1 MTNVFIVLSV
11 VKKNYTRLCECL
23 PQDHMKNIDNLK
35 KLLKLP
41 DNWFSTQL
49 ASLSTFG
56 FANEG
61 IIVTLMVKL
70 LDTDEAALQV
80 CDIMEKLIDSEPSKR
95 VVDTFRNG
103 NCLLQ

>member
-35 KLLKLP
+35 ILLKLS
-41 DNWFSTQL
+41 DNSLSTL

-56 FANEG
+56 VANEG
-61 IIVTLMVKL
+61 VIVTLMVKL
-70 LDTDEAALQV
+70 LKTDEAALQV
-80 CDIMEKLIDSEPSKR
+80 CDTMEKLIDSEPSKR
-95 VVDTFRNG
+95 VVETFRNG

>member
-35 KLLKLP
+35 KLLELS
-41 DNWFSTQL
+41 DDLLSTL
-49 ASLSTFG
+49 ASISTFG
-56 FANEG
+56 VANDG
-61 IIVTLMVKL
+61 IIFVLMVKL
-70 LDTDEAALQV
+70 LKTDEAALQV